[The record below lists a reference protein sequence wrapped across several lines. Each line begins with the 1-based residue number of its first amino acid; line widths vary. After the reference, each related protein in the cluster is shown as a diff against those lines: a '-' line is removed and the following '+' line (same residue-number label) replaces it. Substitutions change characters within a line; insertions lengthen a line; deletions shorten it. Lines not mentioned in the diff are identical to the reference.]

1 MHYMLVCFQCAVS
14 FDQVDHKPQG
24 HDVATTELQVTVV
37 VPWALGGSCMLRYR

>member
-24 HDVATTELQVTVV
+24 HHAATELQVTVV
-37 VPWALGGSCMLRYR
+37 VPWALGGMLRYR